1 MMSGKFT
8 AEETNRRI
16 NLKVMIEYFKR
27 VEKSLKKLDDREMGH
42 FYKLICSLDVER
54 NFSK

>member
-1 MMSGKFT
+1 MSGKFT